1 MCLILIGWRHAP
13 MRSLTVKEL
22 AAITNPGTHRVSKNL
37 YLQVGPTGTKAWL
50 FRYMKNGRSHGM
62 GLGSLELVT
71 LAEARDKALLC
82 RRMLLDG
89 KDPLEERHSERA
101 KALLAVAATMTFRQC
116 AQRYIEAHSKGWRN
130 GKHRQQWRNTL

>member
-1 MCLILIGWRHAP
+1 
-13 MRSLTVKEL
+13 MRSLTVKEV

-50 FRYMKNGRSHGM
+50 FRYMKNGHSHGM

-82 RRMLLDG
+82 RKMLLDG
-89 KDPLEERHSERA
+89 KDPLEERRSERA
-101 KALLAVAATMTFRQC
+101 QALLAAAGIMTFREC
-116 AQRYIEAHSKGWRN
+116 A
-130 GKHRQQWRNTL
+130 